1 MQMVKKFIPASLK
14 LWYTINK
21 RRYRDLFNGNHKKFA
36 GQFAKRDGLFPIV
49 TIEQPIRLNELAEN
63 KIHNIRL
70 AINKLDHIIIEPGKL
85 FSFWQLVGDPSE
97 KNGYKKSR
105 SIIAGEMETTIGGG
119 LCQLSGLIYFLALKA
134 GLTITERHAHSL
146 DIYTESER
154 FTPLGSDA
162 TVAYGYK
169 DLRFINP
176 HKFVV
181 CFSFQ
186 LTQTS
191 LKGTVSATERTAP
204 CTIEFECK
212 KNDTCIDVTTINKV
226 NGETVVI
233 DRSRY
238 GLYLPAK
245 PTDQNNS

>member
-1 MQMVKKFIPASLK
+1 MVKKFIPASLK

-21 RRYRDLFNGNHKKFA
+21 RRCSDLFNGNYKRFA
-36 GQFAKRDGLFPIV
+36 SRFAKRDGLFPIV
-49 TIEQPIRLNELAEN
+49 TIEQAIRLNELAEN
-63 KIHNIRL
+63 KAHNIGL
-70 AINKLDHIIIEPGKL
+70 AINKLDHISIGPGKL
-85 FSFWQLVGDPSE
+85 FSFWQLVGNPSK
-97 KNGYKKSR
+97 KNSYKKSR
-105 SIIAGEMETTIGGG
+105 SIIAGEMEATIGGG
-119 LCQLSGLIYFLALKA
+119 LCQLSGLIYFLALRA
-134 GLTITERHAHSL
+134 GLTITERHPHSL
-146 DIYTESER
+146 DIYTEAER

-186 LTQTS
+186 LTQTA
-191 LKGTVSATERTAP
+191 LKGTVSATERMAP
-204 CTIEFECK
+204 CTIEFEYRK
-212 KNDTCIDVTTINKV
+212 KTTYTDVTTTNKV

-238 GLYLPAK
+238 GLYSPVK
-245 PTDQNNS
+245 PSAHNNS